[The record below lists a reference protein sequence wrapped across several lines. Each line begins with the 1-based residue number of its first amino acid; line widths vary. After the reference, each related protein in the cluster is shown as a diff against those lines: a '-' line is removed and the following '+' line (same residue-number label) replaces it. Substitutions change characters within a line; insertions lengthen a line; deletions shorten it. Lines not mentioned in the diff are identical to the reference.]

1 MSFSDADIQAVLK
14 AAAAQCDFL
23 GSPLTPQQRQVLQ
36 QVMSAHRATTS
47 TAPDPN
53 LTTTDKSVAEDAKP
67 HLDSALI
74 PDQSEDQPKD
84 QSDDS
89 PIDNEDEDEARRQAI
104 DKLESALPDVHQS
117 NSEHRAEADNGSDD
131 NPLDDMTPE
140 HRSAFLTFIQRQSHQ
155 TENWKTSLLNDWLSG
170 SSSGELQFIRDFYG
184 PQWLNR
190 VQATHLAK
198 YLEPHDLKL
207 KVGDQ
212 IEVSN
217 GLWEWVQDS
226 GPCLREWV
234 TCTVIALRESEDD
247 AFTTPDSYRQFTTC
261 TVRFENGREF
271 EIQGIYEWNRYSWRW
286 PEQD

>member
-1 MSFSDADIQAVLK
+1 MSFSDADIKAVLK

-53 LTTTDKSVAEDAKP
+53 LTTTDQSVAEDATP
-67 HLDSALI
+67 HLDSDLI
-74 PDQSEDQPKD
+74 PDQPDT
-84 QSDDS
+84 DS
-89 PIDNEDEDEARRQAI
+89 TNENMRQQAI
-104 DKLESALPDVHQS
+104 DKLESALPDMGH
-117 NSEHRAEADNGSDD
+117 SESARNLDGRDDGAD
-131 NPLDDMTPE
+131 NPLDEMTPE
-140 HRSAFLTFIQRQSHQ
+140 HRSAFLAFIQRQSHQ

-198 YLEPHDLKL
+198 YLDPHDLKL

-226 GPCLREWV
+226 GPCLREWIL
-234 TCTVIALRESEDD
+234 CTVIALRESEDD

-271 EIQGIYEWNRYSWRW
+271 EIQGVYEWNRYSWRW
-286 PEQD
+286 PEPD

>member
-36 QVMSAHRATTS
+36 QVMSAHRTTTS
-47 TAPDPN
+47 NAPDPD
-53 LTTTDKSVAEDAKP
+53 LTTDQSVAEDATP
-67 HLDSALI
+67 HLDSDLI
-74 PDQSEDQPKD
+74 LDQPQD
-84 QSDDS
+84 RPDGS
-89 PIDNEDEDEARRQAI
+89 PINNADEARQQAI
-104 DKLESALPDVHQS
+104 DKLESALPDTHQS
-117 NSEHRAEADNGSDD
+117 NSNHATDDSSDDSTD

-140 HRSAFLTFIQRQSHQ
+140 HRSTFLAFIQRQSHQ

-286 PEQD
+286 PEPD

>member
-1 MSFSDADIQAVLK
+1 MSFSDADIKAVLK
-14 AAAAQCDFL
+14 AATAQCAFL

-36 QVMSAHRATTS
+36 QVMSAHRSTTS
-47 TAPDPN
+47 NAPDPD
-53 LTTTDKSVAEDAKP
+53 LTTDKSVAEDATP
-67 HLDSALI
+67 HLDSDLI
-74 PDQSEDQPKD
+74 PDQPDTAST
-84 QSDDS
+84 DDS
-89 PIDNEDEDEARRQAI
+89 MRQQAI
-104 DKLESALPDVHQS
+104 DKLESALPDTGH
-117 NSEHRAEADNGSDD
+117 SESDHDLDESGDEAD
-131 NPLDDMTPE
+131 NPLDEMTPE
-140 HRSAFLTFIQRQSHQ
+140 HRSVFLAFIQRQSHQ

-198 YLEPHDLKL
+198 YLDPHDLKL

-226 GPCLREWV
+226 GPCLREWIL
-234 TCTVIALRESEDD
+234 CTVIALRESEDD

-286 PEQD
+286 PEQE